1 MLQATLCLG
10 KNISDHSQC
19 SSQGINHQIGWN
31 ISKFQLN
38 INAGKCKMKKEKKGK
53 NKKKTKKFLSIE
65 TTIKSIATN
74 IVNKEGSTGHC
85 SGSANVDI

>member
-31 ISKFQLN
+31 ISNLQLN

-53 NKKKTKKFLSIE
+53 RQKENKKVFIYR
-65 TTIKSIATN
+65 N
-74 IVNKEGSTGHC
+74 NNKNYSNKYCEQGRFNWTLLW
-85 SGSANVDI
+85 